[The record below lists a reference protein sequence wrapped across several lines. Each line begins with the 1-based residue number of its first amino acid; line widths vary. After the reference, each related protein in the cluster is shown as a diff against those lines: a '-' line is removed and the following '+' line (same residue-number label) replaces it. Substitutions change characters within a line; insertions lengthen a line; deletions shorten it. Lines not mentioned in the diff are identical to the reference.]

1 MVCAYSSTCPIV
13 VKVFIVG
20 DEQDEPER
28 GWDDQVPGGPER
40 GDVDLKGGYD
50 IMC

>member
-20 DEQDEPER
+20 DQQDEPER
-28 GWDDQVPGGPER
+28 GWDDQVPGGTER
-40 GDVDLKGGYD
+40 EDAGLVGGTSS
-50 IMC
+50 